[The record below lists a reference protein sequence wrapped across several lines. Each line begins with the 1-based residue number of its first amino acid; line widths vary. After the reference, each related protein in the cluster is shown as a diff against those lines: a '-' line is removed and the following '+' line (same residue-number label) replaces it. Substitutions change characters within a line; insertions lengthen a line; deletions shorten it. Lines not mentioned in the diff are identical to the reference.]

1 MSSGLADAGSIP
13 AGSTKPGSH
22 PDPSIPSNTLY
33 YQRLTEISNDL
44 GFVSVGADWPPKRH
58 QYDTRAAQGPYF
70 LTDSAITRVKA
81 LFDENN
87 YRGALLR
94 LKFCAD
100 TAFLSDFDLS
110 LSDPDL
116 RDFASKKAK
125 RARRWVERYQD
136 EPDELLS
143 TLTSMASPYGIT
155 PPELDDPIAVA
166 AKMSDKSWWT
176 ARLRQLRAQHHDT
189 IARDIGFISKKC
201 DSYAGYNTVKLHRD
215 QQERNKTYLENTALE
230 NSKGERISL
239 AEIAEHNLSNPV
251 VRNAEFMV
259 RLKGFEQVG
268 ALYGH
273 KAQFITLTT
282 PSRFHCTLSSGAQ
295 NPKFDGSTVADGQK
309 WLKAQWSLI
318 RAKLHRKGIS
328 PYGFR
333 IVEPHHD
340 GTPHWHMLLFTAPQH
355 VKPLDRIIR
364 HYMLS
369 EFERGSEKH
378 RVKTELIDP
387 EKGSAVGYIA
397 KYVSKNL
404 DGKHL
409 DTDLDGKPAIESAE
423 RITAWART
431 WNIRQFQQIGGPSV
445 TVWRELRKLKP
456 EVGHTAALANAR
468 TAADSGD
475 WAAFVIAM
483 GGIDC
488 PRKDQLLA
496 PYREYK
502 ELVDVRTGEITFD
515 DLTPHGAKKT
525 APLKGLRMLD
535 LVIITRSERWTPV
548 PIGSCARNTV
558 LQEPYEHG
566 AVRC

>member
-1 MSSGLADAGSIP
+1 
-13 AGSTKPGSH
+13 
-22 PDPSIPSNTLY
+22 
-33 YQRLTEISNDL
+33 
-44 GFVSVGADWPPKRH
+44 VGADWSPKRH
-58 QYDTRAAQGPYF
+58 KYDTRAAQGPYT

-81 LFDENN
+81 LLDENE
-87 YRGALLR
+87 YRGALRR
-94 LKFCAD
+94 LAFYAD
-100 TAFLSDFDLS
+100 TAFISDFDLS
-110 LSDPDL
+110 LSDRAL
-116 RDFASKKAK
+116 RNFAAGKASK
-125 RARRWVERYQD
+125 ARKWIERYQD
-136 EPDELLS
+136 ELDELIR
-143 TLTSMASPYGIT
+143 TLTDMARPYGIT
-155 PPELDDPIAVA
+155 PPDCNDPVTVA
-166 AKMSDKSWWT
+166 ALMSDKNWWT
-176 ARLRQLRAQHHDT
+176 ARLRQLQAQNHDT
-189 IARDIGFISKKC
+189 IARDLGFISKKA
-201 DSYAGYNTVKLHRD
+201 DSYAGYNTVKLYRA
-215 QQERNKTYLENTALE
+215 QQERSKTYLESTELE
-230 NSKGERISL
+230 NSKGQRISL
-239 AEIAEHNLSNPV
+239 AEIAEHNISNPV
-251 VRNAEFMV
+251 IRNAEFMV

-268 ALYGH
+268 TLYGH

-282 PSRFHCTLSSGAQ
+282 PSRFHRTLSSGAQ
-295 NPKFDGSTVADGQK
+295 NPKFDGSTVADGQE
-309 WLKAQWSLI
+309 WLKSQWALI

-355 VKPLDRIIR
+355 VKPLDRVIR
-364 HYMLS
+364 RYMLS
-369 EFERGSEKH
+369 EFERGSDKH

-445 TVWRELRKLKP
+445 TVWRELRKLRS
-456 EVGHTAALANAR
+456 EVGQTAALADAR

-488 PRKDQLLA
+488 PRKEQLLA

-502 ELVDVRTGEITFD
+502 ERVDVRTGEITFD
-515 DLTPHGAKKT
+515 DITRHGAKKT
-525 APLKGLRMLD
+525 APLKGLKMAD

-548 PIGSCARNTV
+548 PVGSCARNTV

-566 AVRC
+566 ALRHEVPSPLLDLCK